1 MEKRIYKSERNRVL
15 TGTCGGIGEYLNIDP
30 TIVRLIFVGI
40 TFFSGIGIF
49 AYIVAA
55 LLIPNSPIDN
65 FENMNNYE
73 YTYEISTT
81 INNISNTYKI
91 SGTYYNNSNSDLSAR
106 T

>member
-40 TFFSGIGIF
+40 VFFNGIGIF

-65 FENMNNYE
+65 FENMNNRSE
-73 YTYEISTT
+73 YNHSR
-81 INNISNTYKI
+81 K
-91 SGTYYNNSNSDLSAR
+91 SDRKRKDDDDDFDSYFEK
-106 T
+106 

>member
-65 FENMNNYE
+65 FENMNNRSE
-73 YTYEISTT
+73 YNHSR
-81 INNISNTYKI
+81 K
-91 SGTYYNNSNSDLSAR
+91 SDRKRKNDDDDFDSYFEK
-106 T
+106 